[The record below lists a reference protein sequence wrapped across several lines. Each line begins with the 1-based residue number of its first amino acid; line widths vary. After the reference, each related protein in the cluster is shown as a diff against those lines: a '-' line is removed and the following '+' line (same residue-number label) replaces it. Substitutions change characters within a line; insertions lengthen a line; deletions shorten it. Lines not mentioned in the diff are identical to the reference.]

1 VKVLSSVD
9 SLTLEYVYAL
19 LIIFAGGVI
28 RGFTGFAS
36 GLVMVPLLALLWG
49 PVEAIASVVGLGIFA
64 SIQITIPAIPLV
76 SWRDVRPMIVAGLC
90 FTPVGTVLLITL
102 DPEIVKK
109 IIAAAVIFVT
119 VVSLIGWTYKGP
131 RGFIPGFITGAI
143 GGTVS
148 GVAGVGGPPLVLYLM
163 SLPGTAKEHRANI
176 AIITTMMG
184 LTVLVSMLMADAVS
198 KKVLINVAV
207 LVLPYMASVWAGA
220 RLFNIIPA
228 QAFRIII
235 YWMLIAISLMILIS

>member
-1 VKVLSSVD
+1 MEF
-9 SLTLEYVYAL
+9 LTLDYLYAL
-19 LIIFAGGVI
+19 LIISAAGVVH
-28 RGFTGFAS
+28 GFTGFAS
-36 GLVMVPLLALLWG
+36 GLIIVPLLTLLWG
-49 PVEAIASVVGLGIFA
+49 PLQAITIMVGLTFLA
-64 SIQITIPAIPLV
+64 SLQITVPVLPIV
-76 SWRDVRPMIVAGLC
+76 NWRAVRPMILAGFC
-90 FTPVGTVLLITL
+90 FTPIGTALLVAL
-102 DPEIVKK
+102 DPMLIKK
-109 IIAAAVIFVT
+109 IIAVAVLFIT
-119 VVSLIGWTYKGP
+119 VISILGWQYKGP
-131 RGFIPGFITGAI
+131 SGFIPGFITGAI
-143 GGTVS
+143 GGTVN

-163 SLPGTAKEHRANI
+163 SLAGTAKEHRANI

>member
-1 VKVLSSVD
+1 MD

-109 IIAAAVIFVT
+109 IIAAAVILVT
-119 VVSLIGWTYKGP
+119 VVSLMGWTYKGP
-131 RGFIPGFITGAI
+131 RGFIPGFITGA
-143 GGTVS
+143 
-148 GVAGVGGPPLVLYLM
+148 
-163 SLPGTAKEHRANI
+163 
-176 AIITTMMG
+176 
-184 LTVLVSMLMADAVS
+184 
-198 KKVLINVAV
+198 
-207 LVLPYMASVWAGA
+207 
-220 RLFNIIPA
+220 
-228 QAFRIII
+228 
-235 YWMLIAISLMILIS
+235 

>member
-1 VKVLSSVD
+1 MIL
-9 SLTLEYVYAL
+9 
-19 LIIFAGGVI
+19 AG
-28 RGFTGFAS
+28 F
-36 GLVMVPLLALLWG
+36 
-49 PVEAIASVVGLGIFA
+49 
-64 SIQITIPAIPLV
+64 
-76 SWRDVRPMIVAGLC
+76 C
-90 FTPVGTVLLITL
+90 FTPIGTALLVAL
-102 DPEIVKK
+102 DPMLIKK
-109 IIAAAVIFVT
+109 IIAVAVLFIT
-119 VVSLIGWTYKGP
+119 VISILGWQYKGP
-131 RGFIPGFITGAI
+131 SGFIPGFITGAI
-143 GGTVS
+143 GGTVN

-163 SLPGTAKEHRANI
+163 SLAGTAKEHRANI